1 MFLLTQMIINTSKK
15 VNAVIEILQS
25 LTGLFLIIFTAI
37 HLLLDSTILISPAVY
52 NSIPL
57 IMEKFYFGAI
67 SVTTLVIT
75 LILHFIFV
83 WRKIPS
89 KTYEFMSLF
98 KTAFSIKHRDT
109 FLWIV
114 QIFTGMCIIILVT
127 IHVWEIIT
135 ANILKIHSVSSSAR
149 VSIFYYRVFYHLLMS
164 LVLVHMFIGAYKLFV
179 KWSSVSRKSVM
190 AILVVMFMFYFTLSV
205 FTIREF
211 SYRGQIQAKLKK
223 SLMIIAHEKD
233 AVILDIEIAKSVK
246 YLDELKM
253 KLTLDV
259 IDNLEMTEYRKI
271 LSEKI
276 K

>member
-1 MFLLTQMIINTSKK
+1 
-15 VNAVIEILQS
+15 
-25 LTGLFLIIFTAI
+25 
-37 HLLLDSTILISPAVY
+37 
-52 NSIPL
+52 
-57 IMEKFYFGAI
+57 
-67 SVTTLVIT
+67 
-75 LILHFIFV
+75 
-83 WRKIPS
+83 
-89 KTYEFMSLF
+89 
-98 KTAFSIKHRDT
+98 
-109 FLWIV
+109 
-114 QIFTGMCIIILVT
+114 
-127 IHVWEIIT
+127 
-135 ANILKIHSVSSSAR
+135 
-149 VSIFYYRVFYHLLMS
+149 
-164 LVLVHMFIGAYKLFV
+164 
-179 KWSSVSRKSVM
+179 M